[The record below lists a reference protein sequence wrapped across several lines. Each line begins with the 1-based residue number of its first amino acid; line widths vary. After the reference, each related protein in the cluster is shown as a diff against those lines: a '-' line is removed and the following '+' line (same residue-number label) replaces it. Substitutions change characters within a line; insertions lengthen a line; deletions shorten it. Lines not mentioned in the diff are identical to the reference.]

1 MVPNWIG
8 VVAALATF
16 LSVWLGHVSV
26 RAVEYRVASLRGPT
40 VMYLTLAALAYLGSL
55 SSQSMIVSGALGILG
70 TTLWFD
76 ALELQR
82 QFKRVMKGHAPANPR
97 NPRHAPLIASGRAT
111 TTDWLNRQPTGQL
124 VRSEGR

>member
-26 RAVEYRVASLRGPT
+26 RALEYRAASLRWPT
-40 VMYLTLAALAYLGSL
+40 VMYLTVAALAYFGSL
-55 SSQSMIVSGALGILG
+55 VSPSPVVSGALGILG

-76 ALELQR
+76 ALELRR

-97 NPRHAPLIASGRAT
+97 NPRHVPLIAQGRAT
-111 TTDWLNRQPTGQL
+111 TTDWLNRQPTGQQ